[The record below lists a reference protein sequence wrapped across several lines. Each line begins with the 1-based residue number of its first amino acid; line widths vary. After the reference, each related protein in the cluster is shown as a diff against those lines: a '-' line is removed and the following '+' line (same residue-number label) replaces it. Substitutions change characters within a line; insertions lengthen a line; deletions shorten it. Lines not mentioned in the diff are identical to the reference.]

1 MRILIDTHTLLWFVW
16 NHPNLSATALNHI
29 VNPGNVLLLSTGTIW
44 EMAIK
49 VNIGKL
55 TLASPF
61 DVFVNQAIATS
72 RLTVLPI
79 TVAHAAALTSL
90 PLHHRDPFDR
100 LLVAQALTE
109 NVHLLSADGVFDAYP
124 IARLW

>member
-1 MRILIDTHTLLWFVW
+1 MRILLDTHALLWFVW
-16 NHPNLSATALNHI
+16 NHPSLSATALNHI
-29 VNPGNVLLLSTGTIW
+29 VNPANVLLLSAGTIW

-55 TLASPF
+55 TFASPF
-61 DVFVNQAIATS
+61 DVFVNQAISTS

-79 TVAHAAALTSL
+79 EVGHAAALTNL

-109 NVHLLSADGVFDAYP
+109 NVPLLSADVVFDAY
-124 IARLW
+124 AVTRLW